1 MSIPDGLQR
10 ARRMALAA
18 DEAGARDLLLSL
30 IPRIER
36 DDRDDLMLEV
46 LAQLG
51 EIYLAR
57 GADDGVEESIR
68 RIQDCLAA
76 YASMPADA
84 ENARMICRYSRRAR
98 FLQTGLLP
106 HAATTKAPRRPWTC

>member
-10 ARRMALAA
+10 ARRMTLAA

-36 DDRDDLMLEV
+36 EDRDDLMLEV

-68 RIQDCLAA
+68 RIRDCL
-76 YASMPADA
+76 
-84 ENARMICRYSRRAR
+84 
-98 FLQTGLLP
+98 
-106 HAATTKAPRRPWTC
+106 